1 MAPNYGLCSGKTNK
15 TGEVPL
21 PDATPSECSGT
32 CDFHW
37 VLGALVLGGG
47 RKTGEKTNELIKRLG
62 ECGRAELTD
71 RSRSSFYSTGLGIV

>member
-1 MAPNYGLCSGKTNK
+1 
-15 TGEVPL
+15 
-21 PDATPSECSGT
+21 
-32 CDFHW
+32 